1 MKRYHIVGRAK
12 GSEDKYFCSCPTQ
25 GEQFLEYAY
34 SMSYVFTH
42 KGKAMRKRDK
52 LKERW
57 KGLTLRV
64 CRYTDGEE
72 SMADRPGWY

>member
-1 MKRYHIVGRAK
+1 
-12 GSEDKYFCSCPTQ
+12 
-25 GEQFLEYAY
+25 
-34 SMSYVFTH
+34 MSYVFTH